1 MICSLISL
9 KHFGPPYNR
18 PSIESYM
25 YNVYTRIPTT
35 TLDENDYTV
44 CHIYVTLA
52 YSNMNTKKASFSSFG
67 KKKKGE
73 ITSGNAIKVS
83 KM

>member
-1 MICSLISL
+1 
-9 KHFGPPYNR
+9 
-18 PSIESYM
+18 M
-25 YNVYTRIPTT
+25 YIQYTCIPTT
-35 TLDENDYTV
+35 TLDENDYTA

-52 YSNMNTKKASFSSFG
+52 YSKMNTKKASFFTFG